1 VPIDRAAIL
10 RSAEKLLQQGKLES
24 AIAEYR
30 RIVDEQPE
38 DWTTANILGDLYV
51 RAGHNDQAVEQFVRI
66 ANHLQRQGFL
76 PKAAALYKKV
86 LRIRPDDDHAMT
98 QAGEIAASQGLLVD
112 ASVYLTSASERRSAR
127 GDHRGAAEIR
137 VRLGSLD
144 VKDVEARRHAAYAR
158 IDLGDVAGALSDFK
172 AISKDL
178 TRKGRGKEAAQ
189 LLTDVLKIYPDDVE
203 MRQLLF
209 DTLISCGDIQGAR
222 ELATTAEQFRALAAA
237 VERQRGA
244 ADVPEHPIES
254 TSTRQSTPAESSE
267 PSLPVDMT
275 DELPENPPASIDQI
289 SRDAAQFE
297 EEVVLIDTTQG
308 TLKEE
313 PASDRVSATEPDR
326 FELSVPS
333 ADLNLD
339 EAVGDI
345 ERWLDEHDPQKAE
358 VDLTVVLDAVK
369 SQGPPQLARRT
380 KDETSGEDL
389 DIDQVFAQLRDKA
402 GGASEAAE
410 QEYGRGVA
418 LYQAGQVTEGIR
430 ALEAASRAPIHRFRA
445 AAALGR
451 IYRDSGALSQ
461 AIEWFERAAGAPAPS
476 AEDGH
481 ALFYELAASLESMG
495 EVERALA
502 VCLELQAEAGD
513 YRDLSACI
521 SRLTKA
527 QARG

>member
-24 AIAEYR
+24 ALAEYR

-38 DWTTANILGDLYV
+38 DWTTANTLGDLYI
-51 RAGHNDQAVEQFVRI
+51 RAGQNDKAVEQFVRI
-66 ANHLQRQGFL
+66 AEHLQRQGFL

-86 LRIRPDDDHAMT
+86 LRIRPDDDHALA

-112 ASVYLTSASERRSAR
+112 ASAYLKSASERRSAR

-144 VKDVEARRHAAYAR
+144 VKNFEARRTAAYAR
-158 IDLGDVAGALSDFK
+158 IDLGDVAGAVSDFK
-172 AISKDL
+172 AISNDL
-178 TRKGRGKEAAQ
+178 TEKGREKEAAQ
-189 LLTDVLKIYPDDVE
+189 LLTDVLKIYPDDLE

-209 DTLISCGDIQGAR
+209 VTRISCDDIQGAR
-222 ELATTAEQFRALAAA
+222 EMATTAEQFRALAAA
-237 VERQRGA
+237 VEHQRGA
-244 ADVPEHPIES
+244 ADFPEQPIEL
-254 TSTRQSTPAESSE
+254 TSGRQSTPAESSE
-267 PSLPVDMT
+267 ASLTVEVA
-275 DELPENPPASIDQI
+275 DEPLETLPRA
-289 SRDAAQFE
+289 
-297 EEVVLIDTTQG
+297 
-308 TLKEE
+308 LKEE
-313 PASDRVSATEPDR
+313 PVLDRASATEPDC
-326 FELSVPS
+326 FELSATSV
-333 ADLNLD
+333 DLSLD

-345 ERWLDEHDPQKAE
+345 ERWLAEDVPQKAE
-358 VDLTVVLDAVK
+358 VDLTLSLDAVK
-369 SQGPPQLARRT
+369 SQGLTQLERPAQ
-380 KDETSGEDL
+380 DETGGENL

-402 GGASEAAE
+402 SGGASEAAE
-410 QEYGRGVA
+410 QEYERGVA
-418 LYQAGQVTEGIR
+418 LYEAGQVTDGIR

-451 IYRDSGALSQ
+451 IYRDRGALSQ

-481 ALFYELAASLESMG
+481 ALFYDLAVSLESIG

-502 VCLELQAEAGD
+502 VCLELQAEGGD
-513 YRDLSACI
+513 YRDVSARI

>member
-38 DWTTANILGDLYV
+38 DWTTANILGDLYI
-51 RAGHNDQAVEQFVRI
+51 RAGQNDKAVEQFVRI
-66 ANHLQRQGFL
+66 ADYLQRQGFL

-86 LRIRPDDDHAMT
+86 LRIRPDDDHALA

-112 ASVYLTSASERRSAR
+112 ASAYLKSAYERRSAR

-144 VKDVEARRHAAYAR
+144 AKDFEARRAGAYAR

-172 AISKDL
+172 AIGKHL
-178 TRKGRGKEAAQ
+178 TEKGREKEAAQ

-203 MRQLLF
+203 ARQLLLV
-209 DTLISCGDIQGAR
+209 TLISCNDIQGAR
-222 ELATTAEQFRALAAA
+222 EVATSAEQL
-237 VERQRGA
+237 
-244 ADVPEHPIES
+244 
-254 TSTRQSTPAESSE
+254 TPAQASE
-267 PSLPVDMT
+267 PSG
-275 DELPENPPASIDQI
+275 
-289 SRDAAQFE
+289 
-297 EEVVLIDTTQG
+297 TTQN
-308 TLKEE
+308 TVEE
-313 PASDRVSATEPDR
+313 PVLDGVSGTEPDS
-326 FELSVPS
+326 FELSATTVE
-333 ADLNLD
+333 LNLD
-339 EAVGDI
+339 EAVGDV
-345 ERWLDEHDPQKAE
+345 ERWLDEHVQQKAA
-358 VDLTVVLDAVK
+358 VDLTVMLDTVK
-369 SQGPPQLARRT
+369 SQAPPPLERRT
-380 KDETSGEDL
+380 QDEAGAEDL

-402 GGASEAAE
+402 SGGASEAAE
-410 QEYGRGVA
+410 QEYERGA
-418 LYQAGQVTEGIR
+418 ASYEAGQVTDGIR
-430 ALEAASRAPIHRFRA
+430 ALEAASRSPIHRFRA

-451 IYRDSGALSQ
+451 IYRDHGALSQ

-476 AEDGH
+476 ADDGH
-481 ALFYELAASLESMG
+481 ALFYELAVSLESIG

-502 VCLELQAEAGD
+502 VCLELQSEAGD
-513 YRDLSACI
+513 YRDLSARI